1 MALHLA
7 QPPLPLLQV
16 TNQMQGRPYESEIVT
31 TLVAA
36 VRWLWP
42 FAKGAVAGTKKPAAA
57 ATAAAAD
64 ARAKAAAPAATAR
77 FKSLALLRTHL
88 NSEVAPYSGPGI
100 DQQTVVLVNLAGHVE
115 ELKVRHRGRVL
126 NSMPLYVPPPSPLV
140 RSGSLPVA
148 REGVQARSLLASQRT
163 CPPRPS
169 SLALLRRQT
178 VWQGVRWC

>member
-42 FAKGAVAGTKKPAAA
+42 FAK
-57 ATAAAAD
+57 
-64 ARAKAAAPAATAR
+64 
-77 FKSLALLRTHL
+77 SLALLRTHL

-100 DQQTVVLVNLAGHVE
+100 DQQTVVLVNRAGHVE

-169 SLALLRRQT
+169 SLALLLRQT